1 MLVLGIDPGID
12 RLGWAIMQSKPIKLI
27 DFGVISVKTLLNLHK
42 KLASLIKKYPDLE
55 QASVEDLFFQTNV
68 KTALKIGEARGVI
81 HLTLAKHGIKTVDYN
96 PKTIKKV
103 ITGSGSADKKQIQ
116 KMIKI
121 LLKMEDIIKPDDAAD
136 AVAIA
141 LTHIYTNPRL

>member
-1 MLVLGIDPGID
+1 MLILGIDPGID
-12 RLGWAIMQSKPIKLI
+12 RLGWAIIQSSPIKLI
-27 DFGVISVKTLLNLHK
+27 DYGVISVKTLLGLHK
-42 KLASLIKKYPDLE
+42 KLASIIKKYPSLK
-55 QASVEDLFFQTNV
+55 QASVEELFFQTNV
-68 KTALKIGEARGVI
+68 KTALKIGEARGAI
-81 HLTLAKHGIKTVDYN
+81 HLTLAKQGIKATDYN

-141 LTHIYTNPRL
+141 LTHVYTNPRL